1 MQKEF
6 LVTMTKTYQI
16 GIIAEDHDRA
26 IEIAEETPITDL
38 GWEFT
43 DVEFDAEQQ

>member
-16 GIIAEDHDRA
+16 GIIADDWDRA
-26 IEIAEETPITDL
+26 IEIAEETPMTDL
-38 GWEFT
+38 GWELT
-43 DVEFDAEQQ
+43 DVEYDAEQQ

>member
-16 GIIAEDHDRA
+16 GIIADDYDRA
-26 IEIAEETPITDL
+26 YEIAEETPMTDL
-38 GWEFT
+38 GWELI
-43 DVEFDAEQQ
+43 DVEYEAECE